1 LTKFN
6 GYWGVEPWVVEGK
19 PMGSR
24 VVVIQEVLPSLLPPG
39 PLAGIVG
46 RIMGNQVKA
55 VLQDLLAE
63 GEKVQQRGIDK
74 SSDSMPSFEQ

>member
-1 LTKFN
+1 MNDNFA
-6 GYWGVEPWVVEGK
+6 
-19 PMGSR
+19 
-24 VVVIQEVLPSLLPPG
+24 
-39 PLAGIVG
+39 AGIVG

-63 GEKVQQRGIDK
+63 AEKVQQQGIDK